1 MVAKGN
7 YAGAAQMLSSAE
19 GKAIYHDAD
28 RVLSKIDIGM
38 LECFAADTNASNR
51 DLDEAERLIEAG
63 YTKSISNAAA
73 SFLLNDTVLDYPGE
87 PYEDLYINVF
97 KSLNYL
103 KQNDFDGAFVEVRR
117 VNTKLDTLE
126 GKYGRLADGMNRS
139 KDASGSVKAGATE
152 FHDSAL
158 ARYLSMLLYRADGK
172 LDDAQIDFKR
182 LGEAFRTQPRVYNF
196 PVPALSATLVPSQRA
211 KLDIISFTG
220 RAPTKRANTLYLRTA
235 PNMIQVGTTK
245 ESAQGREKLQGLSI
259 LPFPG
264 IQGGYFFKCQLPQ
277 IVPNGSVVA
286 RIVVLVDGEP
296 VGDLALLESMEN
308 AAIETYKVKE
318 PIIYVKTIVRT
329 VVKGIVAER
338 AKRAAQQKLES
349 SGSLGLI
356 GGLLGG
362 IALDVGVAASE
373 QADLRCAR
381 YLPARASVGEFEV
394 EPGRH
399 EVSVEYLDKAGHLLW
414 TDLLGA
420 TTADQNGLNLMTS
433 YALF

>member
-1 MVAKGN
+1 MVARGN
-7 YAGAAQMLSSAE
+7 YAGAAQMLSSPE

-28 RVLSKIDIGM
+28 RVLFNIDIGM

-51 DLDEAERLIEAG
+51 NLDEAERLIEAG

-103 KQNDFDGAFVEVRR
+103 KQNNFDDAFVEVRR
-117 VNTKLDTLE
+117 VNTKLGTLE
-126 GKYGRLADGMNRS
+126 GKYGSLADGMNHS
-139 KDASGSVKAGATE
+139 KDASGSVKAGTTE

-158 ARYLSMLLYRADGK
+158 AHYLSMLLYRADGK

-182 LGEAFRTQPRVYNF
+182 LGEAFRTQPHVYNF
-196 PVPALSATLVPSQRA
+196 PLPELSAALIPGQKA
-211 KLDIISFTG
+211 KLNVIGFTG

-235 PNMIQVGTTK
+235 PNMIQVATTQ
-245 ESAQGREKLQGLSI
+245 ENTQGRENLQGLTI
-259 LPFPG
+259 LPVPG
-264 IQGGYFFKCQLPQ
+264 VQGGYFFKCQLPE
-277 IVPNGSVVA
+277 IVRNGSAVA
-286 RIVVLVDGEP
+286 RIVVVIDGVP
-296 VGDLALLESMEN
+296 AGDLALLESIEN

-329 VVKGIVAER
+329 VVKGIVAQA
-338 AKRAAQQKLES
+338 AKRQAQQKLES
-349 SGSLGLI
+349 QGSLGII

-362 IALDVGVAASE
+362 VALDIGIAASE

-394 EPGRH
+394 EPGMH
-399 EVSVEYLDKAGHLLW
+399 EVSVEYLDKGGSLLW
-414 TDLLGA
+414 TDVLGR
-420 TTADQNGLNLMTS
+420 TSVEQNGLNLLTS

>member
-1 MVAKGN
+1 MVAKAN
-7 YAGAAQMLSSAE
+7 YAGAAQMLSSAD
-19 GKAIYHDAD
+19 GKAIYHDTD
-28 RVLSKIDIGM
+28 RVLFNIDIGM
-38 LECFAADTNASNR
+38 LECFAADTKSSNR
-51 DLDEAERLIEAG
+51 NLEEAERLIEAG

-73 SFLLNDTVLDYPGE
+73 SFLLNDTVLEYSGE
-87 PYEDLYINVF
+87 PFEDLYINVF

-103 KQNDFDGAFVEVRR
+103 KENNFDDAFVEVRR
-117 VNTKLDTLE
+117 VNTKLDMLE
-126 GKYGRLADGMNRS
+126 GKYSGLADGMNQS
-139 KDASGSVKAGATE
+139 KDASGSVKAGKTE

-158 ARYLSMLLYRADGK
+158 AHYLSMLLYRTDGK

-182 LGEAFRTQPRVYNF
+182 LGEAFKTQPHVYNF
-196 PVPALSATLVPSQRA
+196 PVPELSAALVPSQKA
-211 KLDIISFTG
+211 KLNIIGFTG

-245 ESAQGREKLQGLSI
+245 ENAQGREKLQGLSI

-286 RIVVLVDGEP
+286 RILVLVDGEP
-296 VGDLALLESMEN
+296 AGDLALLESIEN

-338 AKRAAQQKLES
+338 AKREAQQKLES
-349 SGSLGLI
+349 QGSLGFI

-362 IALDVGVAASE
+362 IAVDVGVAASE

-381 YLPARASVGEFEV
+381 YLPARAYVGEFEV
-394 EPGRH
+394 EPGKH
-399 EVSVEYLDKAGHLLW
+399 EVTVEYLDKGGSLLW
-414 TDLLGA
+414 TDLLGE
-420 TTADQNGLNLMTS
+420 TTVDQNGLNLMTS